1 MTQRASD
8 LLAELADRLSDN
20 ATESGMVAAE
30 AVTAIEPDLLK
41 GNAGTRQD
49 RPNQVRYAFNRR
61 PPAHKGEHRTTSG
74 AFEVLGAREVNEL
87 ADVEEAG
94 TWLKRR

>member
-1 MTQRASD
+1 MGSRAGGG
-8 LLAELADRLSDN
+8 R
-20 ATESGMVAAE
+20 ESPALGHPNVAL
-30 AVTAIEPDLLK
+30 EPDLLK